1 MSFKTQLGYIYL
13 INKELTICPNRSKHL
28 VDVVRRYAFM
38 NMKGFSKIKLVEL
51 NSLKIFVNISSVIS

>member
-13 INKELTICPNRSKHL
+13 INKGLTICQNQSKHL
-28 VDVVRRYAFM
+28 VDVVRHYVFM
-38 NMKGFSKIKLVEL
+38 NMKGFSKIKLAEL